1 MSSKII
7 FSLFSILLL
16 VLVANGQD
24 KVDYDQVDIE
34 ITNHFKD
41 YEYLN
46 KKRPGYYLQVNNQNC
61 YYEIETN
68 ELASAEY
75 YGEFPSYS
83 VVIPLNLQ
91 ILNSGSQKL
100 SIKIFPFKGDT
111 LTNRAGLDVTLLY
124 YPDITDLENNFGG
137 STILWKWE
145 MPKTETLKL
154 PYFELD
160 TVFEAEV
167 PYDIN
172 VLDDYAEDL
181 SNMEKE
187 ILLKEVLTEF
197 IKKREKIIN
206 RTEDKSYLISHLK
219 RAMIQIYPDDDLMNE
234 VAEDMLTFSK
244 DKEAQPLENFEM
256 RLYYNSRIATLIKR
270 DDKEPAIWFK
280 RNANGARSWQP
291 YYIFK
296 NKETGT
302 WHMW

>member
-1 MSSKII
+1 MSPKII

-16 VLVANGQD
+16 VQVANGQD
-24 KVDYDQVDIE
+24 KVDYDQVDTE
-34 ITNHFKD
+34 ITNHYKD
-41 YEYLN
+41 YKYLS

-61 YYEIETN
+61 HYEIETN

-83 VVIPLNLQ
+83 VRIPLNLQ

-100 SIKIFPFKGDT
+100 SIKMLPFRGDT
-111 LTNRAGLDVTLLY
+111 LTNKANLDLTLLY

-137 STILWKWE
+137 STTLWKWE
-145 MPKTETLKL
+145 MPKLETLKL

-181 SNMEKE
+181 SKIDRED
-187 ILLKEVLTEF
+187 LLKEVITEF
-197 IKKREKIIN
+197 IIKREKIIN
-206 RTEDKSYLISHLK
+206 RAEDKSYLISHIK
-219 RAMIQIYPDDDLMNE
+219 RAMIQIYPDDDLLDE

-256 RLYYNSRIATLIKR
+256 RLYYNGRIATLLKR

-280 RNANGARSWQP
+280 RNTSGARSWQP

-296 NKETGT
+296 HKETGT